1 MAAGLGCRMRPLT
14 EKIPKPLVTV
24 GGIPLIETMIQ
35 SLLKRGVKRIFV
47 VVGYKKEMFVYLTEK
62 YKGLTLVE
70 NREYKEKNNISS
82 LYAVLD
88 RIGDQNCFICEAD
101 IYVRNPSVFQQ
112 EFASSCYF
120 GKMVPGY
127 SDDWIFETS
136 GGQITGIK
144 RGGTNSYHMTGAAYL
159 LRQDLQVLKREIQS
173 IYPLP
178 ETGKLFW
185 DEVMDRFLY
194 RIKISVHEI
203 AVNDLIEIDT
213 LDELDKI
220 RREVIGVKR

>member
-112 EFASSCYF
+112 EFASS
-120 GKMVPGY
+120 
-127 SDDWIFETS
+127 
-136 GGQITGIK
+136 
-144 RGGTNSYHMTGAAYL
+144 
-159 LRQDLQVLKREIQS
+159 
-173 IYPLP
+173 
-178 ETGKLFW
+178 
-185 DEVMDRFLY
+185 
-194 RIKISVHEI
+194 
-203 AVNDLIEIDT
+203 
-213 LDELDKI
+213 
-220 RREVIGVKR
+220 